1 MWSSSGVVFI
11 GGAGGDLV
19 DEDINGG
26 FDYEGCFVEC
36 SFNVHWFW
44 WSFC

>member
-11 GGAGGDLV
+11 GGVGEDLV

-26 FDYEGCFVEC
+26 FDYEGRFV
-36 SFNVHWFW
+36 
-44 WSFC
+44 